1 MGWFWPLSSWSS
13 TTHGHPVRS
22 PGSVSLAIWEADH
35 RCPVAAT
42 GLKSSLH
49 PWIFH
54 LWISQNR
61 CSVFAFPDWD
71 QHFLSPL
78 LISPCFFGCLC
89 ACVLVCVYIF
99 LIFLN
104 LSLLCLPLE
113 NHNPFC
119 HCFIFLLFLLF
130 SLIAYF
136 YHACTSSTSSLT
148 MRLTFNSCFFFF
160 FFFYLISQP
169 TGYLNRGIYL
179 YSFQISVSG
188 GVQRSSGS

>member
-22 PGSVSLAIWEADH
+22 PGSVSLAIWEADR
-35 RCPVAAT
+35 RCPVSAT

-54 LWISQNR
+54 LWISQNQ

-71 QHFLSPL
+71 HGSAFPFTTPHLSLFLR
-78 LISPCFFGCLC
+78 GV
-89 ACVLVCVYIF
+89 CVRRYSCVYIF

-136 YHACTSSTSSLT
+136 YHACTSGISSLT
-148 MRLTFNSCFFFF
+148 MRLTFNSRFFFF
-160 FFFYLISQP
+160 FF
-169 TGYLNRGIYL
+169 T
-179 YSFQISVSG
+179 
-188 GVQRSSGS
+188 